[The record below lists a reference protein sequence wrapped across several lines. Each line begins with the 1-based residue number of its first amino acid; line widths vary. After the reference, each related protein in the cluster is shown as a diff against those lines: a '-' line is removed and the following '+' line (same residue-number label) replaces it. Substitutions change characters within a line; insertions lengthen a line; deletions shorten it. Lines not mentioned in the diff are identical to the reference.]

1 MAEFEDISLEEES
14 FDFDPTSADVFELE
28 VVDFREQTD
37 VNYPAV
43 VLSRVLFRDCLL
55 VLQARKRQSYREM
68 ETWVEL
74 PDGDGFQKIGTLQM
88 DSDMLLTLR
97 HLRIGVTLY
106 YNNEEMEVLNLED
119 PEVLERFV

>member
-106 YNNEEMEVLNLED
+106 YDSEEMEVLNLED

>member
-28 VVDFREQTD
+28 VVDFREQAD

-106 YNNEEMEVLNLED
+106 YNSEEMEVLNLED

>member
-14 FDFDPTSADVFELE
+14 FGFDPTSADVFELE
-28 VVDFREQTD
+28 IVDFREQAD

-43 VLSRVLFRDCLL
+43 VLSRVLFRDCLV

-74 PDGDGFQKIGTLQM
+74 PDGEGFQKIGTLQM

-106 YNNEEMEVLNLED
+106 YDSDEMEVLNLED
-119 PEVLERFV
+119 PEVLERFI